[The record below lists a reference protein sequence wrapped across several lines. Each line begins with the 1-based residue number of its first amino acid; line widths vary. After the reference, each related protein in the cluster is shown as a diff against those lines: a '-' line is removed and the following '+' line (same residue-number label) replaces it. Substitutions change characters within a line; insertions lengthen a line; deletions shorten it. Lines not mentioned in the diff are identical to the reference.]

1 MLELTS
7 EGGQDGLYVRLSF
20 GHCVDNQVNRVK
32 KALVSSHNI
41 NNRRL
46 MRVSSSDEHDD
57 ESSEHNKAESARIL
71 LRMQTGDVSRVV

>member
-1 MLELTS
+1 
-7 EGGQDGLYVRLSF
+7 
-20 GHCVDNQVNRVK
+20 
-32 KALVSSHNI
+32 
-41 NNRRL
+41 